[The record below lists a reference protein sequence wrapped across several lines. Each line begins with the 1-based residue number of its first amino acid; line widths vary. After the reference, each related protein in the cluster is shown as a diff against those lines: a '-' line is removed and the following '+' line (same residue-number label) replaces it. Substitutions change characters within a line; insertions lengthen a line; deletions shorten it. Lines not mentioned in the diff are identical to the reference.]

1 MAAAKHNI
9 TIEQG
14 ADFEMTVTLTNAA
27 GAAIDVSGST
37 VTFLSHIKRS
47 PETATIKDA
56 QSTPQPIQLI
66 GTKQTGSS
74 ANGDTGVVKFTIAAA
89 LTALLPADNLYY
101 DIFRKN
107 TTGSIYEKDLEG
119 KITVIERITVMA

>member
-14 ADFEMTVTLTNAA
+14 ANFEMTVTLTNAA

-47 PETATIKDA
+47 PETDTIKDV

-74 ANGDTGVVKFTIAAA
+74 ANGDTGVVKFTIAA
-89 LTALLPADNLYY
+89 ALLPADNLYY